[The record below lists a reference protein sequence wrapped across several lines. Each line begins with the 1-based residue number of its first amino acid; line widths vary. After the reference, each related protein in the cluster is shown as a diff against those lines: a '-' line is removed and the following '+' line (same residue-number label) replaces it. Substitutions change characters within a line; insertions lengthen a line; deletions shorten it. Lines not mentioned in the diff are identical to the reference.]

1 MRKYLEFECNNELF
15 EKFSDF
21 IPDIEE
27 KLNKSD
33 TEDNIKN
40 IERLIEHKLPGV
52 FVDLYSKYDGEK
64 YDEYLGLMLGF
75 SLMSTNDILDT
86 INNFKHMDFEL
97 MSMQTGFIKD
107 DTISSK
113 VPFASDGSGNFI
125 AFDMN
130 PDKNGIIGQIIT
142 IDLDNNRSYL
152 LADSL
157 EGLYEFIF
165 KTLKCKKMYIT
176 VGDNGKAYFEFE
188 SGHLFNKLDGI
199 SGEVGRDSNEYIKM
213 PRDFWKS
220 YYVDHLKDDKVSKE
234 LLANEKSLFIKNENL
249 SFKPL
254 QYMNNL
260 REVVIH
266 NCNITDFSFISK
278 ASELRKL
285 YIVNCKFSKDE
296 LKYLSSLSHLKELSL
311 NIMEIESIKCLSDLR
326 NLKDLSLRKID
337 KLNVEEL
344 SNFKSLEHL
353 SLEEL
358 SIPNFDFINNLKSLK
373 ELCIDKIKIKDLSF
387 LKNLT
392 MLNKFIMRY
401 KAEDERDINFIS
413 NLKKIKEVQYPV
425 SDMSI
430 YKECPCIEEIGV
442 DAENIFNIEML
453 KDTNIRS
460 VMVYNASSKENV
472 DNLISKI
479 KSYIELNS
487 WGYMEN

>member
-1 MRKYLEFECNNELF
+1 
-15 EKFSDF
+15 
-21 IPDIEE
+21 
-27 KLNKSD
+27 
-33 TEDNIKN
+33 
-40 IERLIEHKLPGV
+40 
-52 FVDLYSKYDGEK
+52 
-64 YDEYLGLMLGF
+64 
-75 SLMSTNDILDT
+75 
-86 INNFKHMDFEL
+86 
-97 MSMQTGFIKD
+97 
-107 DTISSK
+107 
-113 VPFASDGSGNFI
+113 
-125 AFDMN
+125 
-130 PDKNGIIGQIIT
+130 
-142 IDLDNNRSYL
+142 
-152 LADSL
+152 
-157 EGLYEFIF
+157 
-165 KTLKCKKMYIT
+165 MYIT

-373 ELCIDKIKIKDLSF
+373 ELS
-387 LKNLT
+387 
-392 MLNKFIMRY
+392 
-401 KAEDERDINFIS
+401 
-413 NLKKIKEVQYPV
+413 
-425 SDMSI
+425 
-430 YKECPCIEEIGV
+430 
-442 DAENIFNIEML
+442 
-453 KDTNIRS
+453 
-460 VMVYNASSKENV
+460 
-472 DNLISKI
+472 
-479 KSYIELNS
+479 
-487 WGYMEN
+487 